1 MAFLQDGLLGP
12 SRRSSTPVIASRMK
26 GMVKAVGPVKV
37 RCLPGQDAPSAAVS
51 RRLVTAVCSGVRC
64 SPAPRLC
71 LSPLTSLHS
80 APLLLAAQTHLR
92 PPGGVQGD
100 GMGGMGSVSGG
111 GFGGTMGSSSR
122 GLSGLAGG
130 TTASRG
136 GFGGTA
142 GSSFGGGLPLA
153 HAAQRTSR
161 PGDSFGGGGNASIG
175 SGRRV
180 SSGAGSSRG
189 GGALGDEPSAAHLFA
204 ICISP
209 QEPIDSVRAACAS
222 LLLLASRDDGRSVA
236 TDGGTKTLFTILSIF
251 RCVSLPLFLSSS
263 SSLFT

>member
-1 MAFLQDGLLGP
+1 
-12 SRRSSTPVIASRMK
+12 
-26 GMVKAVGPVKV
+26 
-37 RCLPGQDAPSAAVS
+37 
-51 RRLVTAVCSGVRC
+51 
-64 SPAPRLC
+64 
-71 LSPLTSLHS
+71 
-80 APLLLAAQTHLR
+80 
-92 PPGGVQGD
+92 
-100 GMGGMGSVSGG
+100 
-111 GFGGTMGSSSR
+111 MGSSSR

-136 GFGGTA
+136 GFGGTT

-251 RCVSLPLFLSSS
+251 RCVSLPLFLLFLLLSIHLTQLTPLPSPPPAPTSPALSPSSRQS
-263 SSLFT
+263 NAFYPPTRRHA